1 MRQGPPVHQF
11 LSALFQLNGI
21 KFKFSSS
28 YHPSTDGQ
36 TEVVKYRTIEMYLH
50 CFTSTNPKRWG
61 HWLPWV
67 EFCYNNSFHSA
78 TKRTPFELVYGQA
91 PPSLLS
97 YVPGTTKN
105 VAVEETLLTRDA
117 ILKEVRMQLLSA

>member
-1 MRQGPPVHQF
+1 
-11 LSALFQLNGI
+11 
-21 KFKFSSS
+21 
-28 YHPSTDGQ
+28 
-36 TEVVKYRTIEMYLH
+36 MYLH

-78 TKRTPFELVYGQA
+78 TKRTPFELVYGRA

-97 YVPGTTKN
+97 YVPETTKN